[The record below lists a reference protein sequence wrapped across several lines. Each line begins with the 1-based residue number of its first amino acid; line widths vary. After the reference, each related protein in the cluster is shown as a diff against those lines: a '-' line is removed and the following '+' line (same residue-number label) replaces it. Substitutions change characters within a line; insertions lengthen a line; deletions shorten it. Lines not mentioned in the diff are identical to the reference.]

1 MTTAVAGVLLYLAL
15 GVAGLLGAGRW
26 TGLLAI
32 LGGWTSLLLWAP
44 GFPAGTLGGPPWGV
58 ALAGDTLAVGFWALA
73 PLVHAAAW
81 WHERNRSTTF
91 HGLVTLLVGTGLATA
106 LSRDLF
112 NLYVLLDLGSLLA
125 VVLVAYEGRT
135 RAAWASLRYLLL
147 SALGMVL
154 SVLGVGLVYGALG
167 TLSLARIAELGPS
180 LAHPP
185 LALGVSLLAMGMAVK
200 AGVILFGLWLPTA
213 HGQAPT
219 GVSVLLSSL
228 AVKSAVIA
236 LARLGDAFPVGP
248 LLASLGLFTAV
259 GGLLY
264 ALGEPDLKVFL
275 AFSTVSQL
283 GYLLLGIGLGGTGV
297 GVTLFLV
304 GHGLSKALLFLVAG
318 KAVEERGE
326 RTFARLAGTLS
337 WGTALGLAVGS
348 WSIVGLPPLGGFVG
362 KGALAAELPLGAG
375 VLLQVL
381 SVGTA
386 AAFTRVVP
394 LLRTRPPRRGADAA
408 AAALLVA
415 LGATGLWGIAS
426 LHKLRSPAE
435 WAVAGGTALLGYALH
450 RLLRHLPFRLPQPR
464 LETGMAATLLGAA
477 ACAVGF
483 LLVG

>member
-1 MTTAVAGVLLYLAL
+1 MTAALAGVTLYLAC
-15 GVAGLLGAGRW
+15 GVAGILGANRL
-26 TGLLAI
+26 TALVAI
-32 LGGWTSLLLWAP
+32 LSAWVSLLFWAP
-44 GFPAGTLGGPPWGV
+44 GFPVGVVGGEPWGIS
-58 ALAGDTLAVGFWALA
+58 LAGDTLAVAFWALA
-73 PLVHAAAW
+73 PLVHAAAG
-81 WHERNRSTTF
+81 WHERHRSATF
-91 HGLVTLLVGTGLATA
+91 HGLVTLLVGTGLAAA

-112 NLYVLLDLGSLLA
+112 NLFVLLDLGSLLA

-135 RAAWASLRYLLL
+135 RAVWASLRYLLL

-154 SVLGVGLVYGALG
+154 YLLGVGLVYGALG
-167 TLSLARIAELGPS
+167 TLSLAQIAELRPS

-200 AGVILFGLWLPTA
+200 AGVVLFGLWLPPA

-236 LARLGDAFPVGP
+236 LARLGEAFPVGP
-248 LLASLGLFTAV
+248 LLASLGVLTAV

-283 GYLLLGIGLGGTGV
+283 GYLLLGTGLGGTGV

-326 RTFARLAGTLS
+326 RSFDRLAGTLS

-362 KGALAAELPLGAG
+362 KGALAAELPRWAGA
-375 VLLQVL
+375 LLQVL

-386 AAFTRVVP
+386 AAFARVLP

-408 AAALLVA
+408 AVALLVA
-415 LGATGLWGIAS
+415 LGTMGLWGIAFIP
-426 LHKLRSPAE
+426 KLRNPGE
-435 WAVAGGTALLGYALH
+435 WAVAAGTSLLGYALH
-450 RLLRHLPFRLPQPR
+450 RVLGRRPFRLPQPR
-464 LETGMAATLLGAA
+464 LETGMVATVLGAA

-483 LLVG
+483 LLLG